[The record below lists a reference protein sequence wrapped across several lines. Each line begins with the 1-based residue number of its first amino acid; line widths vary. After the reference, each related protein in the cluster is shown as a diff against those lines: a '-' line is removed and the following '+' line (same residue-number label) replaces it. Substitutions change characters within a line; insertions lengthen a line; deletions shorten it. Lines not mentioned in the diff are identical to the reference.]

1 MTVEQHA
8 DVIRYGNTFYVVGDL
23 TAYAVGDAVP
33 REVVEAHAVAMFTF
47 EGRAVKSN
55 ADAQRAYREAK
66 ACCARVT
73 R

>member
-1 MTVEQHA
+1 
-8 DVIRYGNTFYVVGDL
+8 VGDL